1 MAWNPSP
8 KVADCREIARKW
20 GKQQVIILAVDPAC
34 GTLEMATYGQTREL
48 CAEAKRLGDH
58 AYQAVMDHY
67 VDDVLPGAKLAPP
80 DKRCGSFSEL
90 FKGVEDRPAY
100 KAEMAE
106 LEKEDAPTEANP
118 DKTCGECGL
127 FNSGRC
133 FPLASET
140 CKNWTPKG
148 S

>member
-20 GKQQVIILAVDPAC
+20 GKQQVIVLAVDPVA

-67 VDDVLPGAKLAPP
+67 EDDVLPGARLYPANHDVAALRAYRRAWERLPP
-80 DKRCGSFSEL
+80 SVRDGMIDAMRCWSPADWNAISRDQANASIE
-90 FKGVEDRPAY
+90 RPQ
-100 KAEMAE
+100 KPQE
-106 LEKEDAPTEANP
+106 
-118 DKTCGECGL
+118 
-127 FNSGRC
+127 GR
-133 FPLASET
+133 LT
-140 CKNWTPKG
+140 
-148 S
+148 